1 MIPSKTVKDSFNSQ
15 SEFPALSNKDL
26 FQRYSCN
33 LDLDKN
39 SDYLKNNTKMYFSTD
54 RRVEKDLESRVKEL

>member
-1 MIPSKTVKDSFNSQ
+1 MKDSFNSQ
-15 SEFPALSNKDL
+15 SEYTALTNKDL

-39 SDYLKNNTKMYFSTD
+39 SDYLRNNSKMYFSTD
-54 RRVEKDLESRVKEL
+54 RRIEKDLESRVREL